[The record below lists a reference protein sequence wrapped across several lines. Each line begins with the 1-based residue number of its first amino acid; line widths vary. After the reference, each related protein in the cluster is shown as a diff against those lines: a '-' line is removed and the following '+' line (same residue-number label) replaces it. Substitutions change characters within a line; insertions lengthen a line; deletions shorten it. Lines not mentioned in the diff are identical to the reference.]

1 MLIVISPAKTLDLKP
16 NPIQKQSQPTLLEH
30 SQQLNNRLRQ
40 LSALDIS
47 ELMKVSSKIAELNF
61 ERNLAWQPP
70 FDLNNAKQ
78 ALLAFKGDVYTGLN
92 VESFSADDLDYAQQ
106 HLRIL
111 SGLYGLLKPLDL
123 MQAYR
128 LEMGSRLS
136 TSRGKNL
143 YQFWDQIVTDE
154 LNSVFQTENEKE
166 PLLINLASNEYFK
179 VIKKSNLKA
188 KIITPIFKEYKNGD
202 YKIIGIY
209 AKRARGLMSRFI
221 IQNRIANAEQIK
233 TFSHEGYAFNATLSS
248 ESEWVFSRN
257 RTLD

>member
-1 MLIVISPAKTLDLKP
+1 MLIVISPAKTLDEKP
-16 NPIQKQSQPTLLEH
+16 SRYQTHSLPTLLEH

-61 ERNLAWQPP
+61 ERNLAWQTP
-70 FDLNNAKQ
+70 FALNNAKQ
-78 ALLAFKGDVYTGLN
+78 ALLTFKGDVYTGLDVATLN
-92 VESFSADDLDYAQQ
+92 EADLDYAQQ

-111 SGLYGLLKPLDL
+111 SGLYGLLRPLDL

-128 LEMGSRLS
+128 LEMGSRLNS
-136 TSRGKNL
+136 SRGKNL
-143 YQFWDQIVTDE
+143 YQFWDKIVTQE
-154 LNSVFQTENEKE
+154 LNGVLQQQEN
-166 PLLINLASNEYFK
+166 PILINLASQEYFK
-179 VIKKSNLKA
+179 VIKPDLLKA
-188 KIITPIFKEYKNGD
+188 KIITPIFKEYKSGQ

-221 IQNRIANAEQIK
+221 IQNRIEESEELKEFCA
-233 TFSHEGYAFNATLSS
+233 EGYAFNATLST

-257 RTLD
+257 REQN

>member
-1 MLIVISPAKTLDLKP
+1 MLIVISPAKTLDEKP
-16 NPIQKQSQPTLLEH
+16 SEYQTHSLPTLLEH

-61 ERNLAWQPP
+61 ERNLAWQLP

-78 ALLAFKGDVYTGLN
+78 AVLTFKGDVYTGLDVATLN
-92 VESFSADDLDYAQQ
+92 EADLDYAQQ

-111 SGLYGLLKPLDL
+111 SGLYGLLRPLDL

-128 LEMGSRLS
+128 LEMGSRLNS
-136 TSRGKNL
+136 SRGKNL
-143 YQFWDQIVTDE
+143 YQFWDKIVTQE
-154 LNSVFQTENEKE
+154 LNGVLQQQEN
-166 PLLINLASNEYFK
+166 PILINLASQEYFK
-179 VIKKSNLKA
+179 VIKADLLKA
-188 KIITPIFKEYKNGD
+188 KIITPIFKEYKSGQ

-221 IQNRIANAEQIK
+221 IQNRIEESEELKEFCA
-233 TFSHEGYAFNATLSS
+233 EGYAFNATLST

-257 RTLD
+257 REQN

>member
-1 MLIVISPAKTLDLKP
+1 MLIVISPAKTLDEKP
-16 NPIQKQSQPTLLEH
+16 SHYQTHSLPTLLEH

-61 ERNLAWQPP
+61 ERNLAWQTP
-70 FDLNNAKQ
+70 FDLDNAKQ
-78 ALLAFKGDVYTGLN
+78 AVLTFKGDVYTGLD
-92 VESFSADDLDYAQQ
+92 VATLSEADLDYAQQ

-128 LEMGSRLS
+128 LEMGSRLDN
-136 TSRGKNL
+136 SRGKNL
-143 YQFWDQIVTDE
+143 YQFWDKIVTQE
-154 LNSVFQTENEKE
+154 LNKHVQHQEQ
-166 PLLINLASNEYFK
+166 PILINLASQEYFK
-179 VIKKSNLKA
+179 VIKPSLLKA
-188 KIITPIFKEYKNGD
+188 NIITPIFKEYKNGQ

-221 IQNRIANAEQIK
+221 IQNRIEESEELKAFCA
-233 TFSHEGYAFNATLSS
+233 EGYAFNATLSS
-248 ESEWVFSRN
+248 EFEWVFSRN
-257 RTLD
+257 REQN